1 MCQLCS
7 LKRFPHKFVPTLWAT
22 IRPVMHNSRMGR
34 INLSSNI
41 KKIRQN
47 FPIKHKKYTTAAFWG
62 PVQIRQD
69 HPSPFCQQGWNGHAL
84 FVPAL
89 LRLPLYWNFNYANE
103 FLASNCTWQFICRCP
118 HWISKILLVLG
129 SYEFLIMLE
138 GKIRKVLFF

>member
-7 LKRFPHKFVPTLWAT
+7 LKRFPHKFVPALWAT
-22 IRPVMHNSRMGR
+22 IRPVMHNSLMGR

-41 KKIRQN
+41 KKIRQK
-47 FPIKHKKYTTAAFWG
+47 FPIKHKKLATAAFWG

-69 HPSPFCQQGWNGHAL
+69 HPSPFCQQGWNGHTL

-89 LRLPLYWNFNYANE
+89 LRLPLYWNFDYANE
-103 FLASNCTWQFICRCP
+103 FLASNCTWQFICRCLS
-118 HWISKILLVLG
+118 WISKILLVLG

-138 GKIRKVLFF
+138 GKIRKGLFF